1 MRVEGPAVL
10 FPHAWSL
17 LSEMNLL
24 GRTIG
29 EMRSRSVWGVIP
41 PWRTP
46 CSSPILCHSV
56 TR

>member
-10 FPHAWSL
+10 FPHAWSP
-17 LSEMNLL
+17 LSEMNLF
-24 GRTIG
+24 GRTIW

-46 CSSPILCHSV
+46 CSLPILCHSV